1 MKVVKVN
8 FAFEA
13 LEALVHVDGT
23 VVSDGTNGTAAL
35 TNITWLATLWASFQ
49 PV

>member
-1 MKVVKVN
+1 VKVVKIN

-23 VVSDGTNGTAAL
+23 VVSDSTNGAAAL
-35 TNITWLATLWASFQ
+35 TNITWFATLWAPFQ